1 MANNNL
7 NMNPST
13 AVTVGVFLGIIT
25 IVHLFY
31 AGVVRPSADAVIASQ
46 GAAALGSLWVILKD
60 YEQEICISLGL
71 FCCFLMLFKT
81 YRLKNEEPLYTLN
94 FLSQYENNDNIDMDK
109 VLKDL
114 ESSVYRE
121 SGAMSTWINCIRRYK
136 NTGNVQHASDA
147 ITASVESLAA
157 QLEAGNNIIRYI
169 IWAIPSIGFVG
180 TVRGIGS
187 ALAKAE
193 EAVAGNISGM
203 VDMLGVAFNSTLVSL
218 LISLLLMLLLHM
230 LNNRQDMMIIN
241 TQKTC
246 EDHLLTHLHK

>member
-1 MANNNL
+1 
-7 NMNPST
+7 MNPSA
-13 AVTVGVFLGIIT
+13 AVTVGVFFGIIT
-25 IVHLFY
+25 LIHLFY
-31 AGVVRPSADAVIASQ
+31 AGVVRPSAGSIIESQ
-46 GAAALGSLWVILKD
+46 GAAALSSIWVIIKD
-60 YEQEICISLGL
+60 YEQQLCFSLGL
-71 FCCFLMLFKT
+71 FCCFMMMFKT
-81 YRLKNEEPLYTLN
+81 YRLKNEEPLYTHN
-94 FLSQYENNDNIDMDK
+94 FLSEYSNDEVIDMDK

-114 ESSVYRE
+114 ESSSYRE
-121 SGAMSTWINCIRRYK
+121 SGAMSTWINCIRRFK

-193 EAVAGNISGM
+193 EAVSGNISGM

-218 LISLLLMLLLHM
+218 LISLVLMLLLHM